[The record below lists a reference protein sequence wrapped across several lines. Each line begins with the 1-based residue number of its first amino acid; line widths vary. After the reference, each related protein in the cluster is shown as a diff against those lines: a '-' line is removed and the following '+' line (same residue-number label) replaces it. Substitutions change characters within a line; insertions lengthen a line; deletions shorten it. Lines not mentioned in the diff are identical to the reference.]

1 MPARTTPQRPITAAA
16 WAGALGAVVALVA
29 LLLAFTAAP
38 AQAHSDLVS
47 SSPTE
52 GQALDAAPA
61 VVELAFNE
69 EISDAGLQVVAQG
82 PQGPV
87 TLGTP
92 QLAGPK
98 LTVPWPQTAPAGSY
112 TLAYRVVSA
121 DGHPIDGSLA
131 FSYGGAAAT
140 ASSSAATSASAA
152 PGTSASPS
160 FVDQGQAAA
169 DASASATASK
179 ESSRS
184 AFWPIVAV
192 VAVGAG
198 IGAGIAYALR
208 ARAARRS

>member
-1 MPARTTPQRPITAAA
+1 MWLA
-16 WAGALGAVVALVA
+16 ALGAISAV
-29 LLLAFTAAP
+29 LLTLAAIP
-38 AQAHSDLVS
+38 AQAHSELVS

-52 GQALDAAPA
+52 GQALDGAPA
-61 VVELAFNE
+61 QVELTFNE

-82 PQGPV
+82 PQGAV
-87 TLGTP
+87 SLGTP

-98 LTVPWPQTAPAGSY
+98 VTVPWPQTAPAGSY
-112 TLAYRVVSA
+112 TLSYRVVSA

-131 FSYGGAAAT
+131 FSYGAGAAGSSASASASAGATGAAAP
-140 ASSSAATSASAA
+140 S
-152 PGTSASPS
+152 GTSS

-169 DASASATASK
+169 DASASASAAAAASK
-179 ESSRS
+179 DSSRS

-192 VAVGAG
+192 VAVGAA

>member
-1 MPARTTPQRPITAAA
+1 MPARTTPERPITAAA
-16 WAGALGAVVALVA
+16 WACALGAVVALVA
-29 LLLAFTAAP
+29 LLLGFTAVP

-61 VVELAFNE
+61 VVELTFNE

-82 PQGPV
+82 PQGTV

-121 DGHPIDGSLA
+121 DGHPIDGSLP
-131 FSYGGAAAT
+131 FSYGGAASP
-140 ASSSAATSASAA
+140 ASNSAATSASAA

-169 DASASATASK
+169 DASATATASK

-192 VAVGAG
+192 VAVGAV